1 MRIALLTAEAVPFAK
16 TGGLAD
22 VAGALPK
29 SLRDNGV
36 DSFLILP
43 LYEQIDRRHLRHIA
57 LDHVLVDWMGGKRPI
72 RVWYSDA
79 AGGAPAFLIEDQ
91 GYFGRPG
98 IYGYRDDHERFAF
111 FCRSALEI
119 MHHLGAAPDV
129 VHLNDWH
136 CGFAAVELFARRYWD
151 GYFRNTRTIFSIHNL
166 AYQGTFDPG
175 DLRKLGF
182 GAQDQ
187 VDAFL
192 SNGSASALKAGLWS
206 SDALTTVSPTYAR
219 EIQTPEH
226 GNGLDWLLRMRSSRL
241 IGIANGVDYDVWNPQ
256 TDPNIPAHF
265 SVDDLQGKRECKR
278 ELLRRFSLPENLD
291 RPIIANISRLTSQ
304 KGFDLIQ
311 QAAWRILETGA
322 YFIALGAGAQV
333 YEDFLQTLRDHAPNQ
348 VGIYKGMND
357 SLAHLIEAGADIYL
371 MPSQFEPCG
380 LNQMYSMRY
389 GTVPVVRA
397 TGGLEDTVEDFNRA
411 RRTGTGFKFHPY
423 SAHSML
429 EKIYEA
435 LYCYVEPE
443 TWATIQ
449 RNGMRVDHSWTAAA
463 RKYIGVYEAVSH
475 M

>member
-1 MRIALLTAEAVPFAK
+1 MRIAILSAEAVPFAK
-16 TGGLAD
+16 TGGLGD
-22 VAGALPK
+22 VSGALPK
-29 SLRDNGV
+29 AIRENGHEAFV
-36 DSFLILP
+36 VLP
-43 LYEQIDRRHLRHIA
+43 LYGLVNRHHLRHIA
-57 LDHVLVDWMGGKRPI
+57 LDHILVDWMGGKRAI

-79 AGGAPAFLIEDQ
+79 AGGAPAFLIED
-91 GYFGRPG
+91 GHYFDRSW
-98 IYGYRDDHERFAF
+98 IYGYQDDHERFAF
-111 FCRSALEI
+111 FCRAAIEVL
-119 MHHLGAAPDV
+119 HLLGAPPDV

-151 GYFRNTRTIFSIHNL
+151 GYFRRTKTFFSIHNL
-166 AYQGTFDPG
+166 AYQGVFDPG
-175 DLRKLGF
+175 DLWKIGF

-192 SNGSASALKAGLWS
+192 SNGSANALKAGLWS
-206 SDALTTVSPTYAR
+206 SDVLSTVSPTYAR
-219 EIQTPEH
+219 EIQTSEH

-241 IGIANGVDYDVWNPQ
+241 IGIANGVDYEIWNPA
-256 TDPNIPAHF
+256 TDNHLPANF
-265 SVDDLQGKRECKR
+265 SINDMSGKRECKR

-291 RPIIANISRLTSQ
+291 RPIIGNVSRLTPQ

-311 QAAWRILETGA
+311 EAAWQILETGA
-322 YFIALGAGAQV
+322 YFIALGSGAQV
-333 YEDFLQTLRDHAPNQ
+333 YEDFLQYLRNHSPYQ

-357 SLAHLIEAGADIYL
+357 SLAHLVEAGSDIYL

-389 GTVPVVRA
+389 GTVPVVRS
-397 TGGLEDTVEDFNRA
+397 TGGLADTVEDFNRA
-411 RRTGTGFKFHPY
+411 RRSGTGFKFGSY

-449 RNGMRVDHSWTAAA
+449 RNGMLADHSWTAAA
-463 RKYIGVYEAVSH
+463 RRYIAVYEAASS